1 MGCRSSENG
10 LISSGT
16 SHWSRLPPM
25 LLAWQI
31 EVGEHWSFNP
41 DLIAELEVH
50 FISDGVDRTRV
61 ELEHRDLD
69 RLGEQAAMVR
79 EVFDSPAGFGCGQ
92 PRNTGG

>member
-1 MGCRSSENG
+1 MKATTLSMSCGSTTPG
-10 LISSGT
+10 
-16 SHWSRLPPM
+16 RL

-31 EVGEHWSFNP
+31 EVSEHWRFNP

-79 EVFDSPAGFGCGQ
+79 EVFDSPAGWQGLVESFAREAG
-92 PRNTGG
+92 

>member
-1 MGCRSSENG
+1 
-10 LISSGT
+10 L
-16 SHWSRLPPM
+16 

-79 EVFDSPAGFGCGQ
+79 EVFDSPAGCARYARTSAEYGRVNEAFFL
-92 PRNTGG
+92 